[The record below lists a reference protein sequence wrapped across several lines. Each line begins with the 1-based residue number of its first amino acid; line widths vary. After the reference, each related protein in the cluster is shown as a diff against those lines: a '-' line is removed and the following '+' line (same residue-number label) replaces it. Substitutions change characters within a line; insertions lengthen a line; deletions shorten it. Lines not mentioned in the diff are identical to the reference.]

1 MDGMTFQGKVVI
13 PGEARG
19 TALVSREPLSFWGG
33 YDWQTG
39 EIIDR
44 RHELSGSH
52 ASGAILAIPFTRGS
66 STTTAVLL
74 EAIRAGT
81 APAAILTTGVDFF
94 FSLASVVADE
104 LYSSILPLIALDEQD
119 FKLLQTGDEIH
130 VTMDGRITVNK
141 MVTKLPSHTYLDE
154 HKIPYERKTFPPE
167 TEKGA
172 ANVAHVLGFSERQ
185 AVKTL
190 IFQVDTGERVL
201 VMLGGDQNAVS
212 GNLKKAIGSR
222 NIRMADPEI
231 VKETTGY
238 VVGSIPAFGWQ
249 PPGFR
254 SFLEASLL
262 DEPILGTGAGQW
274 GEEIMITPEQLVLA
288 SQAIVVNLTD
298 RDRPVHP
305 ENSV

>member
-1 MDGMTFQGKVVI
+1 MAALTLQAKIII
-13 PGEARG
+13 PGEAHG
-19 TALVSREPLSFWGG
+19 LALVSNEPLSFWGG

-44 RHELSGSH
+44 RHELSG
-52 ASGAILAIPFTRGS
+52 AFARGKILAIPFTRGS

-81 APAAILTTGVDFF
+81 APAAILTTDVDFF
-94 FSLASVVADE
+94 FALASVVADE
-104 LYSSILPLIALDEQD
+104 LYSSPLPLIALDEKD
-119 FKLLQTGDEIH
+119 FKRLKTGDNIQIRK
-130 VTMDGRITVNK
+130 DGLIIVIGNSS
-141 MVTKLPSHTYLDE
+141 KLPSHIFLDE
-154 HKIPYERKTFPPE
+154 HNIPYERKSFPPE

-172 ANVAHVLGFSERQ
+172 ASVARVLGFSERQ

-201 VMLGGDQNAVS
+201 VMLGGDQSAIS

-222 NIRMADPEI
+222 NIRMADPAV
-231 VKETTGY
+231 VKDTTGY
-238 VVGSIPAFGWQ
+238 VIGSIPAFGWQ

-262 DEPILGTGAGQW
+262 HETILGTGAGQW
-274 GEEIMITPEQLVLA
+274 GEEIMITPQNLIRA
-288 SQAIVVNLTD
+288 SNAIVVNLTD
-298 RDRPVHP
+298 RDKPVTT
-305 ENSV
+305 E